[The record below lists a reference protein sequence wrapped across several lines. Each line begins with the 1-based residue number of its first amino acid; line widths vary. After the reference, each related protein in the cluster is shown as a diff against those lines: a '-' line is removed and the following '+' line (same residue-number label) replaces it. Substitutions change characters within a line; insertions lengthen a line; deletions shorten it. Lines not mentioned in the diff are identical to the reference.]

1 MALELMNGSLQVDVF
16 FDQKDKHYDDNI
28 CLCIREHS
36 PEDEKV
42 LYAEE
47 TNLFITPEEA
57 RQFAQALLDAA
68 EQSSHASR

>member
-1 MALELMNGSLQVDVF
+1 MAVELMNGSLQVDVF

-28 CLCIREHS
+28 CICIQEHS
-36 PEDEKV
+36 EEDEKV
-42 LYAEE
+42 FYAEE

-57 RQFAQALLDAA
+57 RQFAKILLDAA